1 MVLGTGG
8 WAPVGPFESANSPSG
23 LESPAALFFLL
34 EHPHISAKLF
44 SASP

>member
-23 LESPAALFFLL
+23 LVSPAALL